1 MKRTLLPLLLLPLLF
16 SCQTSK
22 KEPAGEKKIAGIYL
36 STDGKV
42 YVDLLLK
49 VVVDKIKY
57 NEDSTKKEVTT
68 EIVWGRPG
76 TIPLK
81 DSLGANKLDSLGR
94 PMVTQT
100 WFIIGKDSVYT
111 DIGNKNIDS
120 LLKQPFP
127 KNN

>member
-1 MKRTLLPLLLLPLLF
+1 MKRIPLLLLPLLF

-57 NEDSTKKEVTT
+57 NSDSTKKEVTT

-76 TIPLK
+76 TIPAK
-81 DSLGANKLDSLGR
+81 DSTGKILTDSTGKQI
-94 PMVTQT
+94 MNQT

-111 DIGNKNIDS
+111 QIENKNIDS
-120 LLKQPFP
+120 LLQQPFP
-127 KNN
+127 SPKK